1 MKKFR
6 KLFFISVFLIAACI
20 VCGCASLPNV
30 SEIIEDVPEGERPP
44 EIVGAK
50 GALSEQTSKKIIKKI
65 KRFSGVSDII
75 EKQTLALED
84 VSGRPLVAGNKVTLL
99 VDGPATYAAMLKAVR
114 GAKNNINLETFVFE
128 DDEVGQLF
136 AGEL

>member
-1 MKKFR
+1 MQMRRFGKF
-6 KLFFISVFLIAACI
+6 LFLSVLLIAACI
-20 VCGCASLPNV
+20 VCGCATLPNV
-30 SEIIEDVPEGERPP
+30 SEIMEDVPAGERHP

-50 GALSEQTSKKIIKKI
+50 GALPEQTSKKIIKKI

-99 VDGPATYAAMLKAVR
+99 IDG
-114 GAKNNINLETFVFE
+114 
-128 DDEVGQLF
+128 
-136 AGEL
+136 